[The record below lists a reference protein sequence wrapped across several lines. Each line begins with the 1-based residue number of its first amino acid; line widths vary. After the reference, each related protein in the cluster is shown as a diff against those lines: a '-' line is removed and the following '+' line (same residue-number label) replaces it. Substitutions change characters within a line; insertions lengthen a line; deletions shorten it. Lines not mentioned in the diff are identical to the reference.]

1 MVKIPP
7 IKPEKMI
14 KILEK
19 FGFKKVRQK
28 GSHVILINERRTRIV
43 VPVHKGK
50 DLKPSLVKVILKQ
63 AEIKREKFLELIK
76 KT

>member
-7 IKPEKMI
+7 IKPEKMT

-28 GSHVILINERRTRIV
+28 GSHVILINEERTRIV

-50 DLKPSLVKVILKQ
+50 DLNPSLVRVILKQ

>member
-1 MVKIPP
+1 
-7 IKPEKMI
+7 MI